1 MTLYVLIGS
10 ALILAPFKA
19 FLRLDGVNDVGDDR
33 AAHRHGNSLVLA
45 HGWLLAASMAATVMH
60 RVG

>member
-1 MTLYVLIGS
+1 MTLSVLIGS
-10 ALILAPFKA
+10 ALVFAPLQA
-19 FLRLDGVNDVGDDR
+19 LLRLDGIDDVGDDR